1 MANNPVSVLIAAD
14 FNAANFA
21 GYLAN
26 DPVPMTVLPQQIAY
40 GQVAQALFAASGT
53 QPSEAQAA
61 VVWTRPETAV
71 PAFGRLLGGE
81 DVSWQQLLRE
91 VDDFIALLGQ
101 AEGRFATLFVPT
113 WVIPPGQQAFSLIN
127 SAPLGVH
134 HALLEMNLRLVDRL
148 SRIKGFY
155 TLQTSDWLA
164 ASSRANFNPKLWF
177 LSKVPFG
184 NDVFRAAA
192 VAVKSALRGL
202 AGKSSKLLILD
213 LDNTLWGGTV
223 GDVGLEHLRLG
234 GHDPV
239 GEAFVDFQ
247 RALLVLANRG
257 ALLAVVSK
265 NDEKVAL
272 DAIERHPEMILRKHN
287 LAGWRINWQDK
298 AQNILDLTAEL
309 SLGLEAVVFIDDNPV
324 ERARVREALPE
335 VVVPEWPVDKMLYT
349 QALLELPWF
358 NAPRLTEE
366 DKRRTELYVKQRDRM
381 EQRSRFESIDD
392 WLSSLNTV
400 VCCKPL
406 DGVNLARATQL
417 LNKTNQL
424 NLATRRLSEVEFMT
438 WSQKAEHSVWVFRV
452 SDKFGD
458 SGITALASLELNGA
472 SAQVRDFVL
481 SCRVMG
487 RKVEETVVAVLV
499 AWASQCGAHT
509 LRAQYLATSK
519 NRPCLEFWMRSGFD
533 CDETA
538 EAFSWPLSKPYP
550 VPKQVTLKYQG
561 LDADPPT
568 LAMTASQAADDHRVN
583 HRLKHWT

>member
-14 FNAANFA
+14 FNAANFT

-26 DPVPMTVLPQQIAY
+26 DPGPMTVLPQQIAY
-40 GQVAQALFAASGT
+40 GQVVQALFTASA

-71 PAFGRLLGGE
+71 PTFGRLQRGE

-91 VDDFIALLGQ
+91 VDDFIGLLGQ
-101 AEGRFATLFVPT
+101 VEGRFAALFVPT
-113 WVIPPGQQAFSLIN
+113 WVIPPGQQAFSLVN

-134 HALLEMNLRLVDRL
+134 HALLEMNLRLIDRL
-148 SRIKGFY
+148 SRRKGFY

-164 ASSRANFNPKLWF
+164 ASSRTNFNPKLWF

-223 GDVGLEHLRLG
+223 GDVGWEHLRLG

-239 GEAFVDFQ
+239 GEAFVGFQ
-247 RALLVLANRG
+247 RALLAFAKRGVLLG
-257 ALLAVVSK
+257 VVSK

-272 DAIERHPEMILRKHN
+272 DAIERHPEMILRKHD

-309 SLGLEAVVFIDDNPV
+309 NLGLEAAVFIDDNPV
-324 ERARVREALPE
+324 ERARVRETLPE

-358 NAPRLTEE
+358 NAPLLTEE
-366 DKRRTELYVKQRDRM
+366 DKRRTELYVEQRDRM
-381 EQRSRFESIDD
+381 EQRSHFESIDD

-400 VCCKPL
+400 VRCEPL
-406 DGVNLARATQL
+406 DSANLARATQL

-424 NLATRRLSEVEFMT
+424 NLATRRLAEVELMA

-458 SGITALASLELNGA
+458 SGITALASLELSDA

-499 AWASQCGAHT
+499 DWASQCGMQT

-533 CDETA
+533 CDETTQT
-538 EAFSWPLSKPYP
+538 FLWPLSKPYP

-561 LDADPPT
+561 LDADPPMVAT
-568 LAMTASQAADDHRVN
+568 TAS
-583 HRLKHWT
+583 